1 MNLIRRAGRWF
12 FGSHPVAR
20 LWDTGRKKVLPFW
33 RWKRLPR
40 EPRGAWEARFWAWVR
55 STTRAKHNR
64 IKRRRAKK
72 GYR

>member
-1 MNLIRRAGRWF
+1 MRLLRLLGKWF
-12 FGSHPVAR
+12 FGPNPAAAVPKW
-20 LWDTGRKKVLPFW
+20 LGRKVRL

-40 EPRGAWEARFWAWVR
+40 PPVSAREARFWAWVR

-64 IKRRRAKK
+64 VKRWRAKK